1 MLTQNKNMS
10 WLSSLF
16 LARPL
21 RQQYFNFLSRQEQD
35 CTLIHFSYP
44 YKNSLT
50 GSISNLDPVI
60 NLLGL
65 YLSDIQLTGTIPNLT
80 ALSNLQKPV
89 LSNNSL
95 SCSVPDL
102 KGLTSKQFLYQTDNQ
117 LSSTIPKLST
127 FSLSTLSNL
136 SSKPLFSSPG

>member
-1 MLTQNKNMS
+1 MLTQNKNIS

-21 RQQYFNFLSRQEQD
+21 RQQYFNFLSRQEQN
-35 CTLIHFSYP
+35 CTLIHFSYQ
-44 YKNSLT
+44 YKSSLT

-65 YLSDIQLTGTIPNLT
+65 YLSDIQLTGTT
-80 ALSNLQKPV
+80 
-89 LSNNSL
+89 
-95 SCSVPDL
+95 
-102 KGLTSKQFLYQTDNQ
+102 
-117 LSSTIPKLST
+117 PKLST

-136 SSKPLFSSPG
+136 SSKPLFSPPG

>member
-21 RQQYFNFLSRQEQD
+21 RQQYFNFLSRQEQN

-50 GSISNLDPVI
+50 GNISNLDPVI

-80 ALSNLQKPV
+80 ALSNLQEPV
-89 LSNNSL
+89 LS
-95 SCSVPDL
+95 CSIPDL
-102 KGLTSKQFLYQTDNQ
+102 KGLTSRQFLYQTDNQ

-127 FSLSTLSNL
+127 FSLSTLSHL
-136 SSKPLFSSPG
+136 SSKPLFSLPG